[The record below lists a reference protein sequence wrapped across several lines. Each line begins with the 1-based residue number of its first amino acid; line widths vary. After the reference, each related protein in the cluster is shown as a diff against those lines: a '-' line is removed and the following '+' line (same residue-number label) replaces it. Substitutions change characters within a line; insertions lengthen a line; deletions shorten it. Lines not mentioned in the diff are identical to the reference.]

1 MVFPKTVLCKYH
13 FAKSWNSKILWY
25 WLLRFLTFYLCINT
39 SIITFQVIFLKHWS
53 SLKSVILST
62 WGVMSLAF
70 SSYSL
75 SELKTMDGSNS
86 GVHYYR
92 KIWTSLNSLEKALK
106 ITYNNLYYKI
116 NILLSSCAVSGS
128 LRDFLTS
135 VCQSF
140 GQMVWLR
147 FLLKKNS
154 VFIFTIQYSIGF
166 IGISHHTCTSAR
178 IKGV

>member
-1 MVFPKTVLCKYH
+1 MILIVEVLNILFVHQH
-13 FAKSWNSKILWY
+13 FNHNLPSDL
-25 WLLRFLTFYLCINT
+25 
-39 SIITFQVIFLKHWS
+39 
-53 SLKSVILST
+53 
-62 WGVMSLAF
+62 
-70 SSYSL
+70 
-75 SELKTMDGSNS
+75 LKTLKFTKISHSFNMRSNVLGLLQLLSVRTQNYGSNS

-140 GQMVWLR
+140 GQMVWLG

>member
-1 MVFPKTVLCKYH
+1 MVFPKAVLCKYH

-25 WLLRFLTFYLCINT
+25 WLLRLLTFYLCINT

-75 SELKTMDGSNS
+75 SELKTM
-86 GVHYYR
+86 
-92 KIWTSLNSLEKALK
+92 ALTLVCITTGK
-106 ITYNNLYYKI
+106 FGQALTRLRITYNNLYYKI

-140 GQMVWLR
+140 GQMVWLG